1 MSPMPG
7 YSQLI
12 DRLGSMRRRWIAMEW
27 ASQLSLLLAALGV
40 AFVVLSGTLA
50 LVIPSVA
57 VRVAIVSLMGVAALG
72 LVLWTVAKSTIRAPK
87 YAHLALAVEHRNPEL
102 KNRLIAA
109 LQLADRARA
118 NPEGYSLD
126 LIDLTIR
133 QAMEMC
139 SGIDFAAALDRARV
153 KRSARFA
160 GIGVGSG
167 LLLALLFPG
176 LASRSWQAYSNPL
189 TDYSTALPYEL
200 SVEPGSVE
208 AVKFDDFKIVARV
221 TGKSLPDNAAIHQRS
236 VGGDWRILGPVPALA
251 VTKEE
256 GRTKGIEQ
264 AEFRHTI
271 PQIKHDFE
279 YFVTAGGRT
288 SPTYKVTAVD
298 RPVVTGL
305 RLEIFPPKYTGIA
318 PSVVDENDG
327 TILAPTGTLVKL
339 RVESNRPLSA
349 AAMDFSDGSSR
360 ALEIRSQNAST
371 ELVIDKN
378 RSYHLALLD
387 ASGRSNPH
395 PIEYTITAIPDRA
408 PTVEIVMPGHNMDL
422 SDAMSVDLKI
432 VAHDDYGFTRMVL
445 HTRWL
450 SEGRERAVRDIVIPG
465 AALTGER
472 LESGHFWDLA
482 NWGLLPEDVVHYYV
496 EVWDNDQNPSPQ
508 NGQSKTFSVRLPS
521 LDEQIAESE
530 MARAEDINALDR
542 ILEGEREM
550 SRKLE
555 DLRREIASQKEI
567 DWNKQKGL
575 EEVSSQ
581 GQKLNKELDDVA
593 QHLQEQ
599 VQEAQQKKLQSA
611 EIIQKMIEAQQLF
624 NEVATDEMK
633 NAMRKLQEAMKQ
645 LDPKEV
651 QDALAKM
658 NLSQEELLKRLERT
672 VAYLKKLQ
680 AEQKVDAFIKRL
692 EEMLAQQEA
701 LNKEAAES
709 PKEKLPQ
716 MAPSEEK
723 LKSNFDKMAQDLA
736 AAESMLTANQVAAPD
751 KIQEFTQSAQNSPA
765 PDQMKQTAQNMSAQ
779 SKDAAQK
786 SGGQCSSSLKSLL
799 DQMKSFQQQM
809 SSAMQAEVAKQLR
822 DALDKVLYVSDKQ
835 EELLDRTGE
844 VDPASLSLR
853 DMAAEQEA
861 LRSSTERLAS
871 QLAELGKKSTCLSN
885 QMGQNLAGSASRMQA
900 SAEALSQRQGPTAQS
915 NQRESLF
922 DLNQSAQQIADAMEK
937 NSGQCK
943 NPGSGSCDKPGG
955 NGAMGKMQQLS
966 QQQGRLN
973 GQMPGNDQPGGATMS
988 LEERQQMA
996 RLRAEQQA
1004 VQNGVNQVSKE
1015 LGERRDLPGRLDKL
1029 GEEMQKVIEDMDRNK
1044 VTEETRERQR
1054 RIYTR
1059 MLDFQ
1064 RSLQKQDYKEER
1076 KAQFGENMLRQSPG
1090 PLDPGRGLTDEEYER
1105 LLTRYQE
1112 EGYPKEYEET
1122 IKAYFRALVEAR
1134 GK

>member
-12 DRLGSMRRRWIAMEW
+12 DRLRSMRRRWIALEW
-27 ASQLSLLLAALGV
+27 ATQMSLLLAALGI
-40 AFVVLSGTLA
+40 AFVVLSATLA
-50 LVIPSVA
+50 LVIPSTT
-57 VRVAIVSLMGVAALG
+57 VRVTIVSILGASALG
-72 LVLWTVAKSTIRAPK
+72 LVLWAVAKSTVRAPK

-139 SGIDFAAALDRARV
+139 NGIDFAASLDRARV
-153 KRSARFA
+153 KRSARLA
-160 GIGVGSG
+160 GIGLGSG
-167 LLLALLFPG
+167 LLLALLFPS

-189 TDYSTALPYEL
+189 TDYSASVPYDL
-200 SVEPGSVE
+200 SIEPGSVE

-221 TGKSLPDNAAIHQRS
+221 TGASLPENATIHQRS
-236 VGGDWRILGPVPALA
+236 AGGDWRILGPVPALA
-251 VTKEE
+251 VTRDE
-256 GRTKGIEQ
+256 GGAKGVSQ

-271 PQIKHDFE
+271 SQIKYDFE
-279 YFVTAGGRT
+279 YFVTAGERT

-327 TILAPTGTLVKL
+327 TISAPVGTTVKF
-339 RVESNRPLSA
+339 RVESNRPLSSA
-349 AAMDFSDGSSR
+349 SMAFSDGSSR
-360 ALEIRSQNAST
+360 ALEIRSQSAST
-371 ELVIDKN
+371 ELTIDKN
-378 RSYHLALLD
+378 RSYHVTLLD

-395 PIEYTITAIPDRA
+395 PIEYSITAIPDRA

-432 VAHDDYGFTRMVL
+432 VAHDDYGFTKMVL

-450 SEGRERAVRDIVIPG
+450 SEGRERAVRDFVIPG
-465 AALTGER
+465 SALTGER
-472 LESGHFWDLA
+472 LETGYFWDLA
-482 NWGLLPEDVVHYYV
+482 NWGLLPEDVVHYYA
-496 EVWDNDQNPSPQ
+496 EVWDNDQNPAPQ
-508 NGQSKTFSVRLPS
+508 NGSSKTFSVRLPS
-521 LDEQIAESE
+521 LDEQIAENE
-530 MARAEDINALDR
+530 MARDEDVSALDR
-542 ILEGEREM
+542 ILEGERELNN
-550 SRKLE
+550 KLE
-555 DLRREIASQKEI
+555 DLRREIAGQKEI

-575 EEVSSQ
+575 EEVASQ
-581 GQKLNKELDDVA
+581 GQKLNKELDDIA
-593 QHLQEQ
+593 QSMQEQ
-599 VQEAQQKKLQSA
+599 IQQAQQKKLQSA
-611 EIIQKMIEAQQLF
+611 ELIQKMIEAQQLF

-633 NAMRKLQEAMKQ
+633 EAMRKLQEAMKQ

-658 NLSQEELLKRLERT
+658 DLSQEEMLKRLERT
-672 VAYLKKLQ
+672 LAYLKKLQ
-680 AEQKVDAFIKRL
+680 AEQKVDAFIKRV
-692 EEMLAQQEA
+692 EQMLAQQDA
-701 LNKEAAES
+701 LNKEAGET
-709 PKEKLPQ
+709 PKDKLPD
-716 MAPSEEK
+716 MAPSQEK
-723 LKSNFDKMAQDLA
+723 LKSNFDKLAQDMM
-736 AAESMLTANQVAAPD
+736 AAESMLAANQVAAPP
-751 KIQEFTQSAQNSPA
+751 KIQEFTQAAQKSPA
-765 PDQMKQTAQNMSAQ
+765 PSQMKQTAQNMSEQ
-779 SKDAAQK
+779 NKDAAQQ
-786 SGGQCSSSLKSLL
+786 SGGQCSTSLKALL
-799 DQMKSFQQQM
+799 DEMKSFQQQM
-809 SSAMQAEVAKQLR
+809 SSKMQAEMAKQLR
-822 DALDKVLYVSDKQ
+822 EALDKVLYVSDKQ
-835 EELLDRTGE
+835 EELMDKTGQ
-844 VDPASLSLR
+844 VDPTSLSLR

-861 LRSSTERLAS
+861 LRSSTEKLAT

-885 QMGQNLAGSASRMQA
+885 QMGQNLSGSASRMQS

-922 DLNQSAQQIADAMEK
+922 DLNQTAQQIADAMEK

-973 GQMPGNDQPGGATMS
+973 GQMPGSDQTGGSMS
-988 LEERQQMA
+988 NEERQQMA

-1004 VQNGVNQVSKE
+1004 IQKGVSEVSKE
-1015 LGERRDLPGRLDKL
+1015 LGDRRDLPGRLDKL
-1029 GEEMQKVIEDMDRNK
+1029 GEEMQKVISDLDQSK
-1044 VTEETRERQR
+1044 VTEETRDRQR

-1064 RSLQKQDYKEER
+1064 RSMQKQDYKEER
-1076 KAQFGENMLRQSPG
+1076 KAQFGDNMLRQSPG
-1090 PLDPGRGLTDEEYER
+1090 PLDAGRGLTDEEYER